1 MPYQPDVGQV
11 HLDAALTD
19 FSLAYLEDV
28 GDFIADQVFPC
39 VPVPHKT
46 DKYYVFP
53 QDAFMRRGGRIVP
66 LGQEAPR
73 GGFTLSNDSYSC
85 ELWRWAYDLTPD
97 VLANADPGVNID
109 RAASEFVM
117 RSLLIEREIQW
128 GSTFFVP
135 GIWGTDKVGDV
146 DFGQWDDPANS
157 DPITDVSNG
166 RKQIK
171 LATGYLP
178 NTLTIGFNVW
188 EALKRH
194 PLILDR
200 YKFTSSDSITLDMVA
215 RLFEVERIL
224 IASGVQATNQE
235 GQAVTTAFILGQNA
249 LLTYSAPAPGL
260 MAHSAGYTF
269 VWSELTGLN
278 NLGVATFRYP
288 LPQLG
293 VTAKG
298 TVERIEGQYCYG
310 HKITGVPLGY
320 FFSNATSA

>member
-1 MPYQPDVGQV
+1 
-11 HLDAALTD
+11 
-19 FSLAYLEDV
+19 
-28 GDFIADQVFPC
+28 
-39 VPVPHKT
+39 
-46 DKYYVFP
+46 
-53 QDAFMRRGGRIVP
+53 
-66 LGQEAPR
+66 
-73 GGFTLSNDSYSC
+73 
-85 ELWRWAYDLTPD
+85 
-97 VLANADPGVNID
+97 
-109 RAASEFVM
+109 
-117 RSLLIEREIQW
+117 
-128 GSTFFVP
+128 
-135 GIWGTDKVGDV
+135 
-146 DFGQWDDPANS
+146 
-157 DPITDVSNG
+157 
-166 RKQIK
+166 
-171 LATGYLP
+171 
-178 NTLTIGFNVW
+178 VW

-224 IASGVQATNQE
+224 VASAVQATNQE
-235 GQAVTTAFILGQNA
+235 GQSVTTNFILGSNA

-310 HKITGVPLGY
+310 HKVTGVPLGY
-320 FFSNATSA
+320 FFSNATSV